1 MGKKKDPLS
10 RDTQSTKPGPE
21 TILKLEISSTLNLGS
36 SAGKES
42 TCNAGDFLGWEDP
55 QEKG

>member
-21 TILKLEISSTLNLGS
+21 TILKLEISDTKIMYLGS
-36 SAGKES
+36 VVKNLPATQES
-42 TCNAGDFLGWEDP
+42 
-55 QEKG
+55 QV